1 VTAASLIFIDGR
13 NMKAAVFYGPGQ
25 PLKLEEVPTP
35 EIGPEEAL
43 VKVAACGVCHTDLHY
58 LDGVPTFKKPPLI
71 LGHEA
76 SGTVVDVGEKV
87 SKVKKNDRVL
97 IPPVLACG
105 VCHNCSIGRGN
116 ICLSMVMV
124 GNTVDGAYAEYV
136 RVPAKD
142 LVFLPP
148 EIPLEEASIISD
160 AMSTPY
166 HAIKNRAGIRPG
178 DSVIIYGCGGVG
190 LNAVQIAAASGAS
203 VIAVDIVDEKLE
215 LARELG
221 ATVVVNARRED
232 PVKTVRKTVKG
243 GVDVAVE
250 AIGNPDVMRQAF
262 RSVRQGGRVVIVGYT
277 DKELCVSAARLMF
290 RELEVVGSL
299 GCRAADFP
307 PLVDL
312 VRRGKLK
319 LLVSDKMPL
328 DQINEALKMLREGRI
343 FTRAIVIP

>member
-1 VTAASLIFIDGR
+1 
-13 NMKAAVFYGPGQ
+13 MKAAVFYGPGQ

-116 ICLSMVMV
+116 ICQSMVMV
-124 GNTVDGAYAEYV
+124 GNTVDGAYAEYIG
-136 RVPAKD
+136 VPAKD
-142 LVFLPP
+142 LIFLPP

-166 HAIKNRAGIRPG
+166 HAIKNRAEIRPG

-203 VIAVDIVDEKLE
+203 VIAVDIVDEKLK

-221 ATVVVNARRED
+221 ATAVINARKED
-232 PVKTVRKTVKG
+232 PVKTVRKTMKG

-262 RSVRQGGRVVIVGYT
+262 RSVKQGGRVVIVGYT

-290 RELEVVGSL
+290 RELEVIGSL

>member
-1 VTAASLIFIDGR
+1 
-13 NMKAAVFYGPGQ
+13 MKATVFYGPGQ

-76 SGTVVDVGEKV
+76 SGTVEDVGEKV

-116 ICLSMVMV
+116 ICQSMVMI
-124 GNTVDGAYAEYV
+124 GNTVDGAYAEYIK
-136 RVPAKD
+136 VPAKD
-142 LVFLPP
+142 LILLPP

-178 DSVIIYGCGGVG
+178 DSVVIYGCGGVG

-203 VIAVDIVDEKLE
+203 VIAVDIIEEKLK
-215 LARELG
+215 LAIELG
-221 ATVVVNARRED
+221 ATAVINAKKED
-232 PVKTVRKTVKG
+232 PVKAVRKVMKG

-262 RSVRQGGRVVIVGYT
+262 GSVKEGGRVVVAGYA
-277 DKELCVSAARLMF
+277 DKDLCVSAARLMF

-312 VRRGKLK
+312 VRRGRLK

>member
-1 VTAASLIFIDGR
+1 
-13 NMKAAVFYGPGQ
+13 MKAAVFYGPGQ

-58 LDGVPTFKKPPLI
+58 LDGVSTFKKPPLI

-116 ICLSMVMV
+116 ICQSMVMV
-124 GNTVDGAYAEYV
+124 GNTVDGAYAEYIG
-136 RVPAKD
+136 VPAKD
-142 LVFLPP
+142 LIFLPP

-166 HAIKNRAGIRPG
+166 HAIKNRAEIRPG

-203 VIAVDIVDEKLE
+203 VIAVDIVDEKLK

-221 ATVVVNARRED
+221 ATAVINARKED
-232 PVKTVRKTVKG
+232 PVKTVRKTMKG

-262 RSVRQGGRVVIVGYT
+262 RSVKQGGRVVIVGYT

-290 RELEVVGSL
+290 RELEVIGSL